1 MLSFSKW
8 TMLVPWNVHRDP
20 DIADRHP
27 GERNGQ
33 VSQGNETEGTVLL
46 ARVGF

>member
-8 TMLVPWNVHRDP
+8 TMLVPWNVPRDP

-33 VSQGNETEGTVLL
+33 VSQGNETEGTVLP